1 MRLMD
6 ETAIALPFAITGTLL
21 RSCSMGLDVS
31 GRFVYENNVTGIE
44 FKKLRETIGHT
55 QASLSKEIDVTI
67 RSLTRWETGETPIPK
82 IAELALKYIAERSQ
96 GKKKR

>member
-6 ETAIALPFAITGTLL
+6 ETAIACSFAIAGTFL
-21 RSCSMGLDVS
+21 RSCSIGLDVG
-31 GRFVYENNVTGIE
+31 GRFVYKSNVTGIE

-82 IAELALKYIAERSQ
+82 IAELALKYIVERSQ